1 MKSPKENK
9 PSLEDLFVSKKLDQP
24 SDEFWDSFQDQ
35 VRSKTLSSLVQEG
48 NHRSSTKIILS
59 ASAFLLVLGLSLFGF
74 LYTLEDPLTLVSSS
88 SGGKVIESVQVAS
101 PQKPSKVQPNIVEDL
116 NLIASSNDEI
126 LNGVADAEYFV
137 DQSFRVSS
145 LETMFQH
152 RVLNPNL
159 ENLEDTAIQ
168 FSF

>member
-35 VRSKTLSSLVQEG
+35 VRSKTLSSVVQEG

-59 ASAFLLVLGLSLFGF
+59 ASAFLLVFGFSLFGF
-74 LYTLEDPLTLVSSS
+74 LYTPEDPISLVSSS
-88 SGGKVIESVQVAS
+88 GEVKLIENVQAIS
-101 PQKPSKVQPNIVEDL
+101 PQKSSQVQPNIIEDL
-116 NLIASSNDEI
+116 NLIVSSNDET

-145 LETMFQH
+145 LKTMFQH

-159 ENLEDTAIQ
+159 EILEDTAVQ